1 LIADLGA
8 QSTVRLLGRVS
19 TEDLVGL
26 YHLATA
32 LIFPSLHESWSIPI
46 MEAMAC
52 GCPVA
57 CSNVTSLPEEIGDA
71 GLIFPPENHDLMVD
85 AINRLSSD
93 ENLRRQ
99 LAARGKQRVKL
110 FNRAAFTRII
120 ASAYHHAIA
129 NHRARKA
136 A

>member
-1 LIADLGA
+1 
-8 QSTVRLLGRVS
+8 
-19 TEDLVGL
+19 
-26 YHLATA
+26 
-32 LIFPSLHESWSIPI
+32 